1 MSNQDRFSL
10 LDIKVYNKSP
20 IIEKIIWYWK
30 KIQANNWDKNGN
42 SRKKPKLNKT
52 NCIIKATS

>member
-30 KIQANNWDKNGN
+30 KN
-42 SRKKPKLNKT
+42 SGK
-52 NCIIKATS
+52 